1 METDAGEQEALG
13 NYAEIHL
20 YNLFKGEVPIH
31 TRKKKNYFMRMKRI
45 SSSSVRKIT

>member
-1 METDAGEQEALG
+1 MERDAGEQEALG

-31 TRKKKNYFMRMKRI
+31 TRKKNFMRMKRI

>member
-31 TRKKKNYFMRMKRI
+31 TRKKKTTLWEWKEL
-45 SSSSVRKIT
+45 VVVQLGK